1 MWPRIDGLR
10 ALELGMPGPMRDQ
23 LNDLVLAGTK
33 TATAG
38 LWKIDY
44 DAENEELET
53 VSEQMALIDS
63 SGQPV
68 AVVVVERVESHRFIE
83 VPWEFADAEGEGF
96 TSIEH
101 WREGHRSFF
110 GRLGIE
116 VSDDDRMICIWIR
129 VQQRNTR
136 RATSPDG

>member
-1 MWPRIDGLR
+1 
-10 ALELGMPGPMRDQ
+10 
-23 LNDLVLAGTK
+23 
-33 TATAG
+33 
-38 LWKIDY
+38 
-44 DAENEELET
+44 
-53 VSEQMALIDS
+53 
-63 SGQPV
+63 
-68 AVVVVERVESHRFIE
+68 VVVVERVESHRFIE